1 MEGNQTMSSIR
12 QTLERN
18 FFRGLNTFVEP
29 AVRKG
34 LLSPRCAPI
43 GLIVLESTGYKS
55 GALRSTPL
63 LATHIGDYVLVS
75 TGRAKRSFWVRNLQK
90 EPNVRFHLGGKVKKA
105 NSYVITPDEDFQAP
119 TSLPPIVAA
128 AARTLA
134 RRGGEGWAFAL
145 LEVKN

>member
-1 MEGNQTMSSIR
+1 MEGGKAMSTIR
-12 QTLERN
+12 QKLERN

-34 LLSPRCAPI
+34 VLSPRCAPV

-55 GALRSTPL
+55 GALRNTPL

-90 EPNVRFHLGGKVKKA
+90 QPNVSFHLGGKVKKA
-105 NSYVITPDEDFQAP
+105 KSYVITPEEDFQTP
-119 TSLPPIVAA
+119 KSLPPIVAA
-128 AARTLA
+128 AARMLA

-145 LEVKN
+145 LETKN

>member
-55 GALRSTPL
+55 GALRNTPL

-75 TGRAKRSFWVRNLQK
+75 TGRAKRSFWVRNLQQQ
-90 EPNVRFHLGGKVKKA
+90 PHIRFHLGGKVKEA
-105 NSYVITPDEDFQAP
+105 TSYVITPDEDFQTP
-119 TSLPPIVAA
+119 PSLPPLVAA
-128 AARTLA
+128 TANLLA

-145 LEVKN
+145 LEAKN